1 MWQGKCELHETGRRD
16 GVQQY
21 YYNGKKHMESEIRP
35 DITSHIIEKAKEFGA
50 SLAGIADATAVKNSP
65 SHLIYGKLGE
75 YKTVGNIET
84 GETNPWKVVWP
95 ETAQSVIVIAVV
107 HPKEEPEL
115 DWWRD
120 GYTGGT
126 HGNRILMS
134 INAKLSKWM
143 EKEKGITSTQLP
155 YHIEH
160 GGLFLKDAA
169 VLAGLGCIGKNNMLV
184 TPEYGPRVRLRAML
198 TDVKLHGTGPVD
210 FDPCE
215 ECDMPC
221 RRVCPQKAFQNKI
234 YVEKQCGLTMLPART
249 GVYSR
254 HLCNVQM
261 ERDDEKREK
270 IAVEGQNKQEKL
282 VKYCRRCE
290 LACPVGKR

>member
-1 MWQGKCELHETGRRD
+1 MKP
-16 GVQQY
+16 
-21 YYNGKKHMESEIRP
+21 EISSQ
-35 DITSHIIEKAKEFGA
+35 IVEKAKEFGA
-50 SLAGIADATAVKNSP
+50 SLAGIANVEAVKNSP

-75 YKTVGNIET
+75 YKTVGNIRR
-84 GETNPWKVVWP
+84 GETNPWSVVWP
-95 ETAQSVIVIAVV
+95 ENAKSVIVIAVV

-126 HGNRILMS
+126 QGNRILMS
-134 INAKLSKWM
+134 INAKLSKWL
-143 EKEKGITSTQLP
+143 EAEKGIQSTQLP

-160 GGLFLKDAA
+160 GGIFLKDAA
-169 VLAGLGCIGKNNMLV
+169 VMAGLGCIGKNNMVV
-184 TPEYGPRVRLRAML
+184 TPEYGPRIRLRAML
-198 TDVKLHGTGPVD
+198 TNVVLQGTGHLD

-221 RRVCPQKAFQNKI
+221 QRACPQKAFERNI
-234 YVEKQCGLTMLPART
+234 YSEKQFGLPKLPART

-254 HLCNVQM
+254 RLCNMQM
-261 ERDDEKREK
+261 GRDDEKSET
-270 IAVEGQNKQEKL
+270 IVVEGQDEPGKL

-290 LACPVGKR
+290 LACTVGKK

>member
-1 MWQGKCELHETGRRD
+1 MKYET
-16 GVQQY
+16 
-21 YYNGKKHMESEIRP
+21 SP
-35 DITSHIIEKAKEFGA
+35 DITSEIIEKAKEFGA
-50 SLAGIADATAVKNSP
+50 SLAGIADVEEVKNSP
-65 SHLIYGKLGE
+65 SHPIYGKLDE
-75 YKTVGNIET
+75 YTTVGNIRR
-84 GETNPWKVVWP
+84 GVTNPWNVVWP
-95 ETAQSVIVIAVV
+95 EHAKSVIVIAVV
-107 HPKEEPEL
+107 HQKEEPEL

-143 EKEKGITSTQLP
+143 EEEKGIKSTKLP

-160 GGLFLKDAA
+160 GGIFLKDAA
-169 VLAGLGCIGKNNMLV
+169 VMAGLGCIGKNNMVV

-198 TDVKLHGTGPVD
+198 TDVVLHGTGPID

-215 ECDMPC
+215 ECGMPC
-221 RRVCPQKAFQNKI
+221 RSVCPQKAFGNRM
-234 YVEKQCGLTMLPART
+234 YSEKQFGLNMLPART
-249 GVYSR
+249 AVYSR

-261 ERDDEKREK
+261 ERDTENSEPILVK
-270 IAVEGQNKQEKL
+270 GQHEPGQL

-290 LACPVGKR
+290 LACPVSEKHEHGS

>member
-1 MWQGKCELHETGRRD
+1 MK
-16 GVQQY
+16 
-21 YYNGKKHMESEIRP
+21 SEISP
-35 DITSHIIEKAKEFGA
+35 DITSHIVEKAKEFGA
-50 SLAGIADATAVKNSP
+50 SLAGIADVEALKTSP
-65 SHLIYGKLGE
+65 SHLIYGKLDE

-84 GETNPWKVVWP
+84 GETNPWKIVWP
-95 ETAQSVIVIAVV
+95 ENAKSVIVIAVW
-107 HPKEEPEL
+107 HSEEEPEL

-143 EKEKGITSTQLP
+143 EEEKGIKSTQLP
-155 YHIEH
+155 YHIEN
-160 GGLFLKDAA
+160 GGIFLKDAA
-169 VLAGLGCIGKNNMLV
+169 VMAGLGCIGKNNMVV

-198 TDVKLHGTGPVD
+198 TDVVLHGTGPID

-215 ECDMPC
+215 ECGMPC
-221 RRVCPQKAFQNKI
+221 RSVCPQKAFGNRM
-234 YVEKQCGLTMLPART
+234 YSEKQFGLNMLPART

-261 ERDDEKREK
+261 ERDNENSEPILVK
-270 IAVEGQNKQEKL
+270 GQHEPGKL

-290 LACPVGKR
+290 LACPVSEKQEHGS

>member
-1 MWQGKCELHETGRRD
+1 MK
-16 GVQQY
+16 
-21 YYNGKKHMESEIRP
+21 SEISP
-35 DITSHIIEKAKEFGA
+35 DITSHIIEKATEFGA
-50 SLAGIADATAVKNSP
+50 SLAGVADVKEVKNSP
-65 SHLIYGKLGE
+65 SHFIYGKLDE
-75 YKTVGNIET
+75 YKTVGNIRT
-84 GETNPWKVVWP
+84 GEIWPGEVVWP
-95 ETAQSVIVIAVV
+95 EHAKSVIVIAVV
-107 HPKEEPEL
+107 HPEKEPEL

-120 GYTGGT
+120 EYTGGT
-126 HGNRILMS
+126 QGNRILMS

-160 GGLFLKDAA
+160 GGIFLKDAA
-169 VLAGLGCIGKNNMLV
+169 VMAGLGCIGKNNMVV

-198 TDVKLHGTGPVD
+198 TDVVMHGTGPLD

-215 ECDMPC
+215 ECDIPC
-221 RRVCPQKAFQNKI
+221 QRVCPQKAFENKI
-234 YVEKQCGLTMLPART
+234 YLEKQFDLPMLPART

-261 ERDDEKREK
+261 ERDDEKSEK
-270 IAVEGQNKQEKL
+270 IVVEGQDEPGKL

-290 LACPVGKR
+290 LACTVGKK

>member
-1 MWQGKCELHETGRRD
+1 MK
-16 GVQQY
+16 
-21 YYNGKKHMESEIRP
+21 SEILS

-50 SLAGIADATAVKNSP
+50 SLAGIADVEAVKTSP
-65 SHLIYGKLGE
+65 SHLIYGKLDE

-84 GETNPWKVVWP
+84 GAIGPSEVVWP
-95 ETAQSVIVIAVV
+95 ENAKSVIVIAVV
-107 HPKEEPEL
+107 HPEEEPEL

-120 GYTGGT
+120 GYSGAT
-126 HGNRILMS
+126 HGNQICMS
-134 INAKLSKWM
+134 INSKLSKWL
-143 EKEKGITSTQLP
+143 EAEKGIKSTQLP

-160 GGLFLKDAA
+160 GGIFLKDAA
-169 VLAGLGCIGKNNMLV
+169 VMAGLGCIGKNNTVV

-198 TDVKLHGTGPVD
+198 TDLVLHGTGPVD
-210 FDPCE
+210 FDPCK

-221 RRVCPQKAFQNKI
+221 QRVCPQKAFERNI
-234 YVEKQCGLTMLPART
+234 YSEKQFGLTMLPVRT

-261 ERDDEKREK
+261 ERDDENSEK
-270 IAVEGQNKQEKL
+270 IVVEGQDKPGKL

-290 LACPVGKR
+290 LACPVGKK

>member
-1 MWQGKCELHETGRRD
+1 MK
-16 GVQQY
+16 
-21 YYNGKKHMESEIRP
+21 SEISP
-35 DITSHIIEKAKEFGA
+35 DITSQIIEKAKEFGA
-50 SLAGIADATAVKNSP
+50 SLAGVANVEKVKNSP
-65 SHLIYGKLGE
+65 SHIIYGKRDE
-75 YKTVGNIET
+75 YTTVGNIRR
-84 GETNPWKVVWP
+84 GVTNPWNVVWP
-95 ETAQSVIVIAVV
+95 ENAKSIIVIAVV

-126 HGNRILMS
+126 QGNRILMS
-134 INAKLSKWM
+134 INATLSKWM
-143 EKEKGITSTQLP
+143 EAEKGITSTQLP

-160 GGLFLKDAA
+160 GGIFLKDAA
-169 VLAGLGCIGKNNMLV
+169 VLAGLGCIGKNNMVL

-198 TDVKLHGTGPVD
+198 TDIVLKATGPVD
-210 FDPCE
+210 FDPCK

-221 RRVCPQKAFQNKI
+221 QRVCPQKAFERNI
-234 YVEKQCGLTMLPART
+234 YSEKQYGLTMLPART

-261 ERDDEKREK
+261 ERDDKKGEK
-270 IAVEGQNKQEKL
+270 IVVEGQDEPGKL

-290 LACPVGKR
+290 LACPVGKNRKEV